1 MKAVKIIAKILVALA
16 AIAGVVYVIATYGNQ
31 IVAGCKKVLASLPCC
46 KDKETCNAE
55 VVEAEAEAVAE
66 EAAEEEAP
74 VEVVEA
80 VEEAPADAAEET
92 DFEA

>member
-31 IVAGCKKVLASLPCC
+31 IVAWCKKVLASLPCY

>member
-31 IVAGCKKVLASLPCC
+31 IVAWCKKVLASLPCC
-46 KDKETCNAE
+46 KDKETCYAE
-55 VVEAEAEAVAE
+55 AVEAEAEAVAE

-80 VEEAPADAAEET
+80 VEEAPADAAEEP

>member
-1 MKAVKIIAKILVALA
+1 MKAVKTIAKILVALA
-16 AIAGVVYVIATYGNQ
+16 AIAGAVYVIATYGNQ
-31 IVAGCKKVLASLPCC
+31 IVAWCKKVLASLPCC

-80 VEEAPADAAEET
+80 VEEAPADAAEEA